1 MLSAMIGLKRGIVEL
16 AEHNPEWKMI
26 AAQTIEMLWGIFGA
40 EAKDIQHIGS
50 TSVRHIKA
58 KPIIDI
64 AVAVEGFD
72 IADKLMPKLNDV
84 GFFKS
89 KLHAVKDDIL
99 ICDDDEFTDTRSYHI
114 HIVKTGSAQWSNYL
128 NFRNYLNAH
137 PYAAKDYERIK
148 IISAEK
154 HHSDRNAYTNAK
166 DKVLIRLLN
175 EAQSW
180 AGSGNTL
187 SNS

>member
-1 MLSAMIGLKRGIVEL
+1 LSVKIGLKRGIVEL
-16 AEHNPEWKMI
+16 AEHNPEWEMI
-26 AAQTIEMLWGIFGA
+26 AAQTIELLWGILGA
-40 EAKDIQHIGS
+40 EAKDIQHVGS
-50 TSVRHIKA
+50 TSIRHIKA

-64 AVAVEGFD
+64 AIAVEEFD
-72 IADKLMPKLNDV
+72 VVDKLMPKLNEA

-99 ICDDDEFTDTRSYHI
+99 VCYDDEFADTRSYHI
-114 HIVKTGSAQWSNYL
+114 HIVKTGSIQWSNHL

-137 PYAAKDYERIK
+137 PDAAKDYERIK

-154 HHSDRNAYTNAK
+154 HHSDRNAYTNSK
-166 DKVLIRLLN
+166 DKVLVRLLS

-180 AGSGNTL
+180 AGSDDAL
-187 SNS
+187 SNL